1 MIVKRGIGSYI
12 FDFCNVIFLTVLSIV
27 CLYPF
32 LYVVFVSFSDAT
44 MLANY
49 SGIVYKPVGFSYAAY
64 EAVLMDKDIYI
75 GYANTLFYVVV
86 GTIVNIFMTCIA
98 AYGISRKNFLWQKP
112 LMTMVLIT
120 MFFSG
125 GLIPHFLVVKGVG
138 LLNSRWSL
146 ILPTAISTYNLMI
159 MKNAFQGL
167 PESIEEA
174 AKIDG
179 ANDLVILF
187 KIVFPLALPTI
198 AVITL
203 YYAVG
208 HWNAWFNAMIYI
220 QDRDLFPLQ
229 LFLREILISNNT
241 DQMMGDVATAEKEQI
256 SETIQYATIIIAT
269 VPILFLYPFLQK
281 YFVKG
286 ITVGAVK
293 G

>member
-1 MIVKRGIGSYI
+1 MVTKRGVGSYI
-12 FDFCNVIFLTVLSIV
+12 FDILNVIFLTALSVI

-32 LYVVFVSFSDAT
+32 LYVLFVSFSDAT
-44 MLANY
+44 QLANY
-49 SGIVYKPVGFSYAAY
+49 SGIVYKPVGFSTAAY
-64 EAVLMDKDIYI
+64 EAVFKNSDIYI
-75 GYANTLFYVVV
+75 GYANTIFYVVV
-86 GTIVNIFMTCIA
+86 GTVVNIFMTCIA
-98 AYGISRKNFLWQKP
+98 AYGLSRKDFLWKKF
-112 LMTMVLIT
+112 LMTMVLVT

-125 GLIPHFLVVKGVG
+125 GLIPHFLVIKELG
-138 LLNSRWSL
+138 LLDSRWVL
-146 ILPTAISTYNLMI
+146 VLPTAISTYNLMI
-159 MKNAFQGL
+159 LKNAFQGL
-167 PESIEEA
+167 PDSIEEA

-187 KIVFPLALPTI
+187 RIIFPLTLPTI

-208 HWNAWFNAMIYI
+208 HWNSWFNAMIYLK
-220 QDRDLFPLQ
+220 DRDLFPLQ

-241 DQMMGDVATAEKEQI
+241 DQMMGDAATAEKEQI

>member
-1 MIVKRGIGSYI
+1 M
-12 FDFCNVIFLTVLSIV
+12 CNKT
-27 CLYPF
+27 
-32 LYVVFVSFSDAT
+32 
-44 MLANY
+44 
-49 SGIVYKPVGFSYAAY
+49 
-64 EAVLMDKDIYI
+64 
-75 GYANTLFYVVV
+75 
-86 GTIVNIFMTCIA
+86 
-98 AYGISRKNFLWQKP
+98 
-112 LMTMVLIT
+112 
-120 MFFSG
+120 
-125 GLIPHFLVVKGVG
+125 
-138 LLNSRWSL
+138 
-146 ILPTAISTYNLMI
+146 LMI

-179 ANDLVILF
+179 ANDLTILF

-220 QDRDLFPLQ
+220 QDRELFPLQ

-241 DQMMGDVATAEKEQI
+241 DQLMGDVATAEKEQI

>member
-1 MIVKRGIGSYI
+1 MIQKRGVGSYI
-12 FDFCNVIFLTVLSIV
+12 FDFVNVVFLTVLSII

-32 LYVVFVSFSDAT
+32 LYVIFVSFSNAT
-44 MLANY
+44 ELANY
-49 SGIVYKPVGFSYAAY
+49 SGLVYKPVGFSTAAY
-64 EAVLMDKDIYI
+64 EAVFSNKDIYI
-75 GYANTLFYVVV
+75 GYGNTLFYVIV
-86 GTIVNIFMTCIA
+86 GTIVNIFMTCLA
-98 AYGISRKNFLWQKP
+98 AYGLSRKDFYWKKF

-125 GLIPHFLVVKGVG
+125 GLIPHFLVIKELG
-138 LLNSRWSL
+138 LLNSRWVL

-159 MKNAFQGL
+159 LKNAFQGL

-179 ANDLVILF
+179 ANDLTILF
-187 KIVFPLALPTI
+187 RIVFPLAIPTI
-198 AVITL
+198 AVLTL
-203 YYAVG
+203 YYAVS

-220 QDRDLFPLQ
+220 KDRDLFPLQ
-229 LFLREILISNNT
+229 LFLREILISNST

-256 SETIQYATIIIAT
+256 SETIQYATIIVAT
-269 VPILFLYPFLQK
+269 VPILCLYPFLQK
-281 YFVKG
+281 YFVRG

>member
-1 MIVKRGIGSYI
+1 MVVKRGLGSYI
-12 FDFCNVIFLTVLSIV
+12 FDFFNVTFLTLLSIV

-32 LYVVFVSFSDAT
+32 LYVVFVSFSDAAQ
-44 MLANY
+44 LANY
-49 SGIVYKPVGFSYAAY
+49 AGIVFKPIGFSTAAY

-86 GTIVNIFMTCIA
+86 GTAVNIFMTCIA
-98 AYGISRKNFLWQKP
+98 AYCLSRKNFFWQKP

-220 QDRDLFPLQ
+220 KDRELFPLQ
-229 LFLREILISNNT
+229 LFLREILLANNT

>member
-179 ANDLVILF
+179 ANDLTILF

-220 QDRDLFPLQ
+220 QDRELFPLQ

-241 DQMMGDVATAEKEQI
+241 DQLMGDVATAEKEQI